1 MRARAKESEKA
12 CKTGYCQA
20 LRVETSS
27 EVTLQYERKMMAE
40 VESSFRD

>member
-27 EVTLQYERKMMAE
+27 EVQYERKMMAE